1 MLMIHTNSL
10 VITGITMKGIILING
25 LVFDTNRLLILLGH
39 YVYFIKK
46 IIKKLK

>member
-1 MLMIHTNSL
+1 MLMIDTNSL
-10 VITGITMKGIILING
+10 VIAGITMKGIILITE